1 MILLF
6 TKKFNTH
13 SHSHPQHQRLVF
25 VHHQPLLLSTKNKTS
40 SSAAVAPTLSAASR
54 CVVTINPQTNSLT
67 NSEIDS
73 TQFVAPRL
81 FLVGRYPASAAGD
94 FHS

>member
-13 SHSHPQHQRLVF
+13 SHSHPQHQRIMS
-25 VHHQPLLLSTKNKTS
+25 VHHQPLLLSTNNKTS
-40 SSAAVAPTLSAASR
+40 SSATAPTLSAASR